1 MSKVCCLIA
10 LSLLASMAVFL
21 YSSNN
26 LNFIDNLSSM
36 ERQKWLEYNNQR
48 KKQGLNAL
56 IMGSFI
62 ALFIVLVLNNK
73 SLPVP

>member
-10 LSLLASMAVFL
+10 LSLLAAMAVYL